1 MRCFYHVLQVDSDVE
16 DEEDVKELF
25 EGNKEAIEGV
35 FKKMDLDGDGQ
46 ITYAEFDE
54 VESDK

>member
-1 MRCFYHVLQVDSDVE
+1 MSLFFQVDSDVE

-46 ITYAEFDE
+46 LTYAEFDE